1 MNDAAKKQRDTR
13 QRRMVYNAVTSRCD
27 HPSADEIYSD
37 VHAADPG
44 IGKATVYR
52 NLKTLSE
59 YGEIRHVKIPG
70 VDRYDLTLDDH
81 YHIICTQ
88 CGKVV
93 DCPIEYNRT
102 NDTVAADET
111 GFVVTRHRT
120 VFEGICPECQK
131 KYNYLERGI

>member
-1 MNDAAKKQRDTR
+1 MSDIEKKQRDTR
-13 QRRMVYNAVTSRCD
+13 QRRMVYDAVTGRCD

-59 YGEIRHVKIPG
+59 NGEIRHVKVPG
-70 VDRYDLTLDDH
+70 ADRYDLTVEDH
-81 YHIICTQ
+81 YHLLCTQ

-93 DCPIEYNRT
+93 DAPIEYIRA
-102 NDTVAADET
+102 NDELVAEKT
-111 GFVVTRHRT
+111 GFSITRHRT
-120 VFEGICPECQK
+120 VFEGICPECLKNK
-131 KYNYLERGI
+131 K